1 MPSET
6 QDRKIEHIKIIV
18 EKNTQY
24 RKKTTMFEFVDIL
37 PNGGAISPKNVDI
50 ESELLGRPVSAPIF
64 ISGMT
69 GGHPSTHEINKNIAI
84 AAARLNIPM
93 GVGSQRAMIEKNDL
107 IYTYD
112 VKKFAK
118 ELILI
123 GNVGAS
129 KLLIYSN
136 DKIQEMLDSIQADL
150 LAIHTN
156 PGQESIQPEGDMDFT
171 GVMDRIIDVAKGIR
185 QPTIVKEVGNGI
197 SKEVAEQLNGKVYA
211 IDVQGAGGTTW
222 IGVETYRNKSKYGNA
237 FWEWGIPTALSVMEA
252 KSAFNGPVW
261 ASGGIR
267 IPSDIV
273 KALAIGAERCGM
285 AKPVISAE
293 RKGGSDAVYTF
304 ISQIIE
310 GTKAEMARLGFSSLK
325 ELKKAKVSLREPLK
339 DILQQRGV

>member
-18 EKNTQY
+18 EKNTSY
-24 RKKTTMFEFVDIL
+24 KKKTTMFEFVDVA
-37 PNGGAISPKNVDI
+37 PNGGAINPKNVDI
-50 ESELLGRPVSAPIF
+50 ESELLGRPVSAPVF

-69 GGHPSTHEINKNIAI
+69 GGHPATAEINKNIAI

-93 GVGSQRAMIEKNDL
+93 GVGSQRAMIEKKDL
-107 IYTYD
+107 TYTYD

-129 KLLIYSN
+129 KLMIYDN
-136 DKIQEMLDSIQADL
+136 KKIQQMLDSIQADL

-171 GVMDRIIDVAKGIR
+171 GVMDRIIEVAKTIR

-197 SKEVAEQLNGKVYA
+197 SKEVAAQLNKKIYA

-237 FWEWGIPTALSVMEA
+237 FWEWGIPTALSVLEV
-252 KSAFNGPVW
+252 KSVFDGSVW

-267 IPSDIV
+267 TPSDIV
-273 KALAIGAERCGM
+273 NGARIGADKCGM

-293 RKGGSDAVYTF
+293 RKGGTDGVYSF
-304 ISQIIE
+304 VSQTIQ
-310 GTKAEMARLGFSSLK
+310 GVKAEMAKLGFSSLK
-325 ELKKAKVSLREPLK
+325 KLNGPRFPSRS
-339 DILQQRGV
+339 R